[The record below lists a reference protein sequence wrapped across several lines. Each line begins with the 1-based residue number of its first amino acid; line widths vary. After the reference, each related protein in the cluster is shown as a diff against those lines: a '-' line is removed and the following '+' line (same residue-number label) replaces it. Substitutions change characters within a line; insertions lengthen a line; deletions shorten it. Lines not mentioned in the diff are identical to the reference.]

1 MLLDSDWTDTEK
13 FFQNE
18 ELKQRISK
26 KEIQKY
32 GNRVYNVLR
41 TILIMKFETRQKMAR
56 VFRQS
61 GRRFLRGA
69 MKRQKKKRDCIV

>member
-1 MLLDSDWTDTEK
+1 MRFKRRGGKKDFDNV
-13 FFQNE
+13 FQ
-18 ELKQRISK
+18 RK
-26 KEIQKY
+26 KYRKY